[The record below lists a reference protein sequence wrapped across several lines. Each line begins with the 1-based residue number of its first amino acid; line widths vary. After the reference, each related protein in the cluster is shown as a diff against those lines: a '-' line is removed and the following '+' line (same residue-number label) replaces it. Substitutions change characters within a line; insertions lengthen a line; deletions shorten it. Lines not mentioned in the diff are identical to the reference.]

1 MKLAIAAA
9 LLSSASA
16 FMAGAPTKAMPKGAV
31 ALQAAAAPTVNGWA
45 PDDTKFC
52 YGLPGALDPVGE
64 FDPLG
69 LASELSL
76 EEMKR
81 FREAEVT
88 HGRVAMMASVGYL
101 VGESFHPLF
110 GGEISGPANTHLA
123 QVQEVAPQFFFAL
136 SVAIGISETSRAL
149 TGWVSPQEAAFQEAQ
164 KGGKGKDVGP
174 FGGLLRDDYY
184 PGDIGF
190 DPLGLKPGTAEEFA
204 EMQTKELQHGRLAML
219 AAAGMCVQE
228 QISHDTIANT
238 FKTLLN

>member
-1 MKLAIAAA
+1 MKFAIFAA
-9 LLSSASA
+9 LLTSASA
-16 FMAGAPTKAMPKGAV
+16 FMAGTPASTAHKGVV
-31 ALQAAAAPTVNGWA
+31 ALEAAVSPTINGWTA
-45 PDDTKFC
+45 DDEKFC
-52 YGLPGALDPVGE
+52 YGLPGALSPVGE

-69 LASELSL
+69 FSKELSL

-123 QVQEVAPQFFFAL
+123 QVQDVSPQFFSTLAF
-136 SVAIGISETSRAL
+136 AIGISEAYRAL
-149 TGWVSPQEAAFQEAQ
+149 VGWESPEKGMANAPEDNAFS
-164 KGGKGKDVGP
+164 

-190 DPLGLKPGTAEEFA
+190 DPLGLKPTDAEEFA
-204 EMQTKELQHGRLAML
+204 KMQTKELQHGRLAML

-228 QISHDTIANT
+228 QVSHETIATT

>member
-16 FMAGAPTKAMPKGAV
+16 FMAGAPTKAMPKGGV

-69 LASELSL
+69 LSSELSL

-110 GGEISGPANTHLA
+110 GGEISGPANTHLG
-123 QVQEVAPQFFFAL
+123 QVQDVSPQFFSTLAF
-136 SVAIGISETSRAL
+136 AIGISEAYRAL
-149 TGWVSPQEAAFQEAQ
+149 VGWESPEKGMANAPEDNAFS
-164 KGGKGKDVGP
+164 

-190 DPLGLKPGTAEEFA
+190 DPLGLKPTDAEEFA
-204 EMQTKELQHGRLAML
+204 KMQTKELQHGRLAML